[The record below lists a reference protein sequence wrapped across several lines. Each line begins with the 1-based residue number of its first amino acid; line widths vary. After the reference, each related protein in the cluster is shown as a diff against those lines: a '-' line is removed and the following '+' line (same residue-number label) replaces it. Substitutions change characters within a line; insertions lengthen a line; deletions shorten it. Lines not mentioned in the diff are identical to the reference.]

1 MSLRRIFALGALL
14 VALSS
19 LSLPSF
25 AWHAAGHEA
34 TAAVAYQTLGRARAH
49 AIAEA
54 LRKHPDYATWMQ
66 EKPADIE
73 EDLYLFLRAAT
84 WPDDIRPPQHP
95 SHHFAHSSWHYIN
108 RLYILNGQPE
118 PKPEKGKHILE
129 AIALN
134 SKTLQGASPDA
145 DKAIALCW
153 IFHLMGDIHQPLHST
168 ALVSAQFPD
177 GDRGGNLF
185 FVRNK
190 TRTNNLHSLWDGL
203 WDKETAGK
211 SVPGSDVK
219 ERVDHV
225 KLLKVVGR
233 VLKQYPASGFKELG
247 SADFNAWVDEG
258 YALAQHSVYLDG
270 KLPIG
275 TDKDAPGQL
284 PDNYEANALKLG
296 ERQLALGGY
305 RLAAQLKSLLKL

>member
-1 MSLRRIFALGALL
+1 MSLRRILFLGSLL
-14 VALSS
+14 IALSS

-34 TAAVAYQTLGRARAH
+34 TAWVAYKALGQAQTH
-49 AIAEA
+49 TIADM
-54 LRKHPDYATWMQ
+54 LRKHPDYALWMQ
-66 EKPADIE
+66 EKPSEME
-73 EDLYLFLRAAT
+73 EDLYLFLRAAI
-84 WPDDIRPPQHP
+84 WPDDIRAPKHP
-95 SHHFAHSSWHYIN
+95 SHHFAHSSWHYVN
-108 RLYILNGQPE
+108 RLFIIDGQAS
-118 PKPEKGKHILE
+118 PKLEKGKHILE

-134 SKTLQGASPDA
+134 SKTLQSTSPDA
-145 DKAIALCW
+145 DKAVALCW

-168 ALVSAQFPD
+168 ALVSAQFPE

-211 SVPGSDVK
+211 SVSDSGVR

-233 VLKQYPASGFKELG
+233 VLKQYPANGFKELG
-247 SADFNAWVDEG
+247 NTDYSSWVDESF
-258 YALAQHSVYLDG
+258 ALAKRAVYLDG

-275 TDKDAPGQL
+275 TDTHTPGQL
-284 PDNYEANALKLG
+284 PDTYEADARKLG